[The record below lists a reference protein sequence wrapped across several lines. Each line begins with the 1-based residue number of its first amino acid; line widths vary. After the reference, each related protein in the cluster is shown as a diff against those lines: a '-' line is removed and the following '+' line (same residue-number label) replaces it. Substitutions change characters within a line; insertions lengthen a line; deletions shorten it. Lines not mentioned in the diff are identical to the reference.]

1 LCCDIDCHILTG
13 ETDEVEQD
21 HMSLVVKDLQTC
33 STSKQ
38 RHNALQ
44 SLYTLSREFPERC
57 KWEEHFKGVFLRLVE
72 VITDQDSAVKILVLR
87 IIREML
93 KTEQERLRDY
103 AELTTLKV
111 LKAFTDDESTVSLL
125 VMCET
130 TLRDCVCV
138 CLCVCR

>member
-1 LCCDIDCHILTG
+1 MVNDVLG
-13 ETDEVEQD
+13 EGDGMDQD
-21 HMSLVVKDLQTC
+21 HMTLVVKDLQTC

-57 KWEEHFKGVFLRLVE
+57 KWEDHFKMVLLRLVE
-72 VITDQDSAVKILVLR
+72 VITDPDSAVKILVLR

-93 KTEQERLRDY
+93 KTEQARLRDY

-111 LKAFTDDESTVSLL
+111 LKAFTDEESTVKWSY
-125 VMCET
+125 
-130 TLRDCVCV
+130 CVCV
-138 CLCVCR
+138 N

>member
-1 LCCDIDCHILTG
+1 MT
-13 ETDEVEQD
+13 
-21 HMSLVVKDLQTC
+21 LVVKELQTC

-57 KWEEHFKGVFLRLVE
+57 NWEEHFKMVLLRLVE
-72 VITDQDSAVKILVLR
+72 VIADPDAAVKILVLR

-93 KTEQERLRDY
+93 KTEQDRLKDY

-111 LKAFTDDESTVSLL
+111 LKAFTDEESTVIVPS
-125 VMCET
+125 
-130 TLRDCVCV
+130 
-138 CLCVCR
+138 